1 MSPLNQPL
9 EESQYQLDYAASHA
23 EAHDPEGRRQKARK
37 TLAVLREHLK
47 GLSRLSA
54 LEIGCSTG
62 FLSQVY
68 SSEFR
73 TMCGIDI
80 DEKAIEFANRE
91 NTSSNL
97 SFFVRDG
104 MNTGFPDDSFDV
116 VLCSHVYEHVPN
128 SDTLMNEIYR
138 ILRPGGVCYF
148 AAGNRIIWRDPDNY
162 LVMLSLL
169 PRWAAHLYMRAA
181 GKGRYYHERLRTVF
195 GLRKL
200 VRRFELHDYT
210 LPIIE
215 NPARFEATDILT
227 PGSFK
232 QKLALIVASLC
243 YWVFPTYIW
252 VLKKH

>member
-1 MSPLNQPL
+1 MSVVQKTLD
-9 EESQYQLDYAASHA
+9 ESQYQLDYAASHA
-23 EAHDPEGRRQKARK
+23 EAHDPEGRRQKGRK
-37 TLAVLREHLK
+37 TLAVLRAHLK
-47 GLSRLSA
+47 DLSQLSA

-68 SSEFR
+68 STEFK

-80 DEKAIEFANRE
+80 DEKAIAFANQE
-91 NTSSNL
+91 NASSTL

-104 MNTGFPDDSFDV
+104 MSTGFPAESFDV

-128 SDTLMNEIYR
+128 SETLMSEIHR

-200 VRRFELHDYT
+200 VSRFEINDYT
-210 LPIIE
+210 LKIIE
-215 NPARFEATDILT
+215 NPERFEATDILT
-227 PGSFK
+227 PGSLK
-232 QKLALIVASLC
+232 QKLAVLVASLC
-243 YWVFPTYIW
+243 YWIFPTYIW
-252 VLKKH
+252 VLKKR

>member
-1 MSPLNQPL
+1 MSTLTKA
-9 EESQYQLDYAASHA
+9 QYQLNYAASHA

-37 TLAVLREHLK
+37 TLAVLRDYLK
-47 GLSRLSA
+47 NLSDLSG

-68 SSEFR
+68 SREFK

-91 NTSSNL
+91 NTSKNL
-97 SFFVRDG
+97 SFAVRDG
-104 MNTGFPDDSFDV
+104 MNTGFPDSSFDV
-116 VLCSHVYEHVPN
+116 VLCSHVYEHVPD
-128 SDTLMNEIYR
+128 SDAMMNEIHR

-162 LVMLSLL
+162 LVMLSLI
-169 PRWAAHLYMRAA
+169 PRWAAHWYMRAA
-181 GKGRYYHERLRTVF
+181 GKGRYYHEKLRTVF

-210 LPIIE
+210 AKIIQ
-215 NPARFEATDILT
+215 NPERFEATDLLT
-227 PGSFK
+227 QGSFK
-232 QKLALIVASLC
+232 QKLALTAVGLF
-243 YWVFPTYIW
+243 YWIFPTYIW
-252 VLKKH
+252 VLQKKTSH